1 MGRGGGG
8 GGWGGG
14 GGGGGG
20 GGEEV
25 GGGGSVF
32 ALIDVPLA
40 AVRRYI
46 EMNMAPPADVDG
58 YVRKTFETILGACDE
73 NQ

>member
-1 MGRGGGG
+1 
-8 GGWGGG
+8 
-14 GGGGGG
+14 
-20 GGEEV
+20 
-25 GGGGSVF
+25 VF